1 MIKIKNRYQII
12 LLYTL
17 ITGLIIANLLID
29 NYEGFTA
36 LAVFILLSLA
46 WVQFHHIK
54 IYVKQLKSYE
64 QVANQVRTTYDF
76 MPISPLVMEQDEIFG
91 IEFNH
96 LMRFIQQREL
106 QTRVNM
112 EMVSSV
118 TRIIEAPLVII
129 NVNGKIDYANNSFK
143 QWFNGREVEQVH
155 YKNIG
160 NRGLRRIM
168 QDALICETTRKS
180 ELQMNERYYTS
191 TSSPVY
197 DEQQLFKGI
206 IILFHDITDLK
217 KYQNLQKEFFG
228 NASHELKTPIT
239 AIKGCTEIL
248 LAGEH
253 NQDTMRDF
261 LEIIHNENERLE
273 RLVKDLLLINRY
285 DFAQIKLKKQKLCLN
300 DLILQ
305 CMTQVENISALKQQ
319 QIVFQATHEVNYKG
333 DFSTLQQCFLNLLT
347 NAIHYSGNKTII
359 TLKLKKERK
368 LITIQVIDQGIGISE
383 KELPHIFERFYRVDK
398 ARSRHTGGSGLGL
411 AIVKSIIEAHGGV
424 IKVESVQDQGTIFTV
439 KL

>member
-1 MIKIKNRYQII
+1 MIKIKSRHQII
-12 LLYTL
+12 LLFTL
-17 ITGLIIANLLID
+17 ITGLIIANVFID

-36 LAVFILLSLA
+36 LAVIILLSLA
-46 WVQFHHIK
+46 WVQFRHIQ
-54 IYVKQLKSYE
+54 IYVKRLKLYE
-64 QVANQVRTTYDF
+64 QAAKHVRTTYDF
-76 MPISPLVMEQDEIFG
+76 MPIPPLVMEQDEVFG

-96 LMRFIQQREL
+96 LMRFIQEREL
-106 QTRVNM
+106 KTRVNM
-112 EMVSSV
+112 EIVSSV
-118 TRIIEAPLVII
+118 TRIIEAPLLMI

-155 YKNIG
+155 YRKIG

-197 DEQQLFKGI
+197 DEQQLFKGT

-217 KYQNLQKEFFG
+217 RYQTLQKEFFG
-228 NASHELKTPIT
+228 NASHELKTPIS
-239 AIKGCTEIL
+239 AIKGCAEIL
-248 LAGEH
+248 LSGEH
-253 NQDTMRDF
+253 GQDTIKEF
-261 LEIIHNENERLE
+261 LEIIQSENDRLE

-285 DFAQIKLKKQKLCLN
+285 DFAQINLKKQKFCLN

-305 CMTQVENISALKQQ
+305 CIDKVENISALKQQ
-319 QIVFQATHEVNYKG
+319 QIQFQASHEVNYKG

-347 NAIHYSGNKTII
+347 NAIHYSSNQTVI
-359 TLKLKKERK
+359 TVKLKKEK
-368 LITIQVIDQGIGISE
+368 KAITIQVIDQGIGIAE
-383 KELPHIFERFYRVDK
+383 KDLPHIFERFYRVDK

-411 AIVKSIIEAHGGV
+411 AIVKSIIEAHGGI
-424 IKVESVQDQGTIFTV
+424 IKVESIQDEGTIFTV